1 MSEIIDE
8 GKVWFKGMPG
18 PTYAIKVDENHFVIG
33 KKEDEVLERWIDG
46 DKLCV
51 DLHDKAKKMRTA
63 RCFSIHLIAKTD
75 ASLFSGFEKTKHA
88 AVKVVLF
95 DDEGVQTYILQGDDY
110 VKSNAADLDSKAF
123 WALVRFDSAQS

>member
-8 GKVWFKGMPG
+8 GKVWFKGTPG
-18 PTYAIKVDENHFVIG
+18 PTYAIKVDDNHFVIG
-33 KKEDEVLERWIDG
+33 KTEDDILERWIDG

-51 DLHDKAKKMRTA
+51 DLHDKAKKVRTA
-63 RCFSIHLIAKTD
+63 RCFPVNLVGKTD

-95 DDEGVQTYILQGDDY
+95 EEEGVQNYTLKGDDY
-110 VKSNAADLDSKAF
+110 IKANAANIDVKAF
-123 WALVRFDSAQS
+123 WSLAGF

>member
-8 GKVWFKGMPG
+8 GKVWFKGTAG

-33 KKEDEVLERWIDG
+33 KTEDDTLERWIDG

-51 DLHDKAKKMRTA
+51 DLHNKAGKIRTV
-63 RCFSIHLIAKTD
+63 RGFSVNLVAKTD
-75 ASLFSGFEKTKHA
+75 ASLFSGFENTKHA

-95 DDEGVQTYILQGDDY
+95 DDEGVQNYTLQGDDY
-110 VKSNAADLDSKAF
+110 IKANAADLDAKTF
-123 WALVRFDSAQS
+123 WGFAGF

>member
-8 GKVWFKGMPG
+8 GKVWFKGTPG

-33 KKEDEVLERWIDG
+33 KTEDEILERWIDG

-51 DLHDKAKKMRTA
+51 VLHNKAGKIRTA
-63 RCFSIHLIAKTD
+63 RSFPVNLVAKTD

-95 DDEGVQTYILQGDDY
+95 EDEGVQNYTVQGEDYIN
-110 VKSNAADLDSKAF
+110 SNAANLNAKTF
-123 WALVRFDSAQS
+123 WSLAGF